1 MSSRIAATH
10 DRTTQAAIGLVQSFP
25 NLLKVVGLFI
35 LGDAAMLEPV
45 ISSVRVAKDMII
57 RWVARLRAFVVRT
70 PSVVIDATLV
80 IALTGVLAMSLL
92 CAVMGLL

>member
-1 MSSRIAATH
+1 
-10 DRTTQAAIGLVQSFP
+10 
-25 NLLKVVGLFI
+25 
-35 LGDAAMLEPV
+35 MLEPV